1 MHRRLRGTR
10 ASLQKRATMDSSTTS
25 PADLFPPELV
35 HLLGTAQQVIDQ
47 HVNDCGNCACCGSLW
62 PCQRAQLAEFALGAL

>member
-1 MHRRLRGTR
+1 
-10 ASLQKRATMDSSTTS
+10 MDIPTTG

-47 HVNDCGNCACCGSLW
+47 HVNNCGSCACCGAVW
-62 PCQRAQLAEFALGAL
+62 PCQRARLAEFALGAL

>member
-1 MHRRLRGTR
+1 
-10 ASLQKRATMDSSTTS
+10 MDIPTAG

-47 HVNDCGNCACCGSLW
+47 HVNDRGHCAGCGSVW
-62 PCQRAQLAEFALGAL
+62 PCQRALLAEFALGAL